1 MQYAR
6 LSDSVEIK
14 KISEKDNLGVFHIE
28 GLYSGYGTTLSH
40 TIRRVLLSSI
50 PGAAI
55 TQIKIKGV
63 NHEFS
68 ALPGMMEDII
78 EFTLNLKRARF
89 HFLADEPQTLVLKAK
104 GETEVTA
111 WDIQSTPFVQV
122 VNKDLHLATLSKKTA
137 DLDLELVVEKGLGYV
152 PAESRRLERLLVG
165 TIVLD
170 AMFSPVENVSVSVEN
185 MRVGQRTDYNRLVIE
200 IKTDGTVSP
209 SEALHKAVSILHDH
223 FDRIGNF
230 EVTATEIGAGEG
242 AKSEKKPKKSKKS
255 SL

>member
-78 EFTLNLKRARF
+78 EFTLNLKKVRF

-111 WDIQSTPFVQV
+111 GDIQSTPFVQV

-152 PAESRRLERLLVG
+152 PAESRRLGRLLGG
-165 TIVLD
+165 TISLG
-170 AMFSPVENVSVSVEN
+170 AMVCPVEN